1 MKAMY
6 LAPIAL
12 ALALAGCGGKES
24 YGVGGTIAG
33 LKYAGLEL
41 TNGSD
46 KVTVQPPADGTS
58 AVQYQFS
65 RSIDYGDEYTIVITK
80 QPSHQQCGVASGSSL
95 TGSAGYT
102 QTISVNLVCAVK
114 GYQVGGTVTG
124 LDVDGLVIIN
134 GNGTEYAVPKSTATF
149 TYPDA
154 ILSQSSYGLVVLKQ
168 PAGKSCAIANGT
180 GVMQDAAVT
189 NVAITCVPA

>member
-24 YGVGGTIAG
+24 YAISGTVTG
-33 LKYAGLEL
+33 LKYSGLEL

-46 KVTVQPPADGTS
+46 RVVVPADATS
-58 AVQYQFS
+58 YRFS
-65 RSIDYGDEYTIVITK
+65 QSIDYGDEYTVVIAK
-80 QPSHQQCGVASGSSL
+80 QPQHQTCGVASGSSL

-102 QTISVNLVCAVK
+102 ETINVGLVCAINA
-114 GYQVGGTVTG
+114 YSAGGTVTG
-124 LDVDGLVIIN
+124 LNVDGLVVIN
-134 GNGTEYAVPKSTATF
+134 GNGTQFPVPKDVATF

-154 ILSQSSYGLVVLKQ
+154 IPSQSSYGLVVLKQ
-168 PAGKSCAIANGT
+168 PAGKSCTIANGT

>member
-24 YGVGGTIAG
+24 YAITGTVSG
-33 LKYAGLEL
+33 LIYGGLEL

-46 KVTVQPPADGTS
+46 RAVVPAGATS
-58 AVQYQFS
+58 YRFS
-65 RSIDYGDEYTIVITK
+65 QSIDYGDEYTIVIAK
-80 QPSHQQCGVASGSSL
+80 HPLHQTCGVASGSSL

-102 QTISVNLVCAVK
+102 ETINVGLVCAVNAFN
-114 GYQVGGTVTG
+114 VGGTVTG
-124 LDVDGLVIIN
+124 LNVDGLVIIN
-134 GNGTEYAVPKSTATF
+134 GNGTQFPVPKDTATF
-149 TYPDA
+149 TYTDA
-154 ILSQSSYGLVVLKQ
+154 IPSQSSYGLVILKQ
-168 PAGKSCAIANGT
+168 PAGKACTITNGT

-189 NVAITCVPA
+189 NVAINCIPA